1 MDQMLHVAVSSEEP
15 RQSSIVSKT
24 YHTWIP
30 CIVGFLVCF
39 ASTTT
44 VPAQLQLQ
52 KEFGVS
58 ETAALL
64 PFTVF
69 ILGLG
74 FGPLIGAP
82 ISENFGR
89 RPVYQLSVPAFC
101 LFILGSGLSV
111 SFASLLICRFLAG
124 AFGGSAL
131 VVGFGLLTDIWAPHQ
146 LPIALSVFN
155 TVPFMGPSAGQLA
168 SAFLVERFGWRW
180 TQWVTLMLGL
190 LTWLTILPMSE
201 VHLPAILRNR
211 NNSRRT
217 KVNFFTHRT
226 VMQILSAIPFVRP
239 LQMLVTE
246 PIVGLFALYV
256 AFNFAAVYCFSSII
270 PFAFKEVYHFTL
282 TEQGLVFLSLIVGYL
297 LACPAMIIPF
307 YYQMRKHSSHQSSGG
322 APAAEANPLMPESLL
337 WPAQLGSLAM
347 PISFFWFG
355 WSASPRTPWIVPA
368 VGLGLFAW
376 GNDLL
381 YNSSQLYLL
390 ETYGS
395 KYGAS
400 ATAANNLLRYCLA
413 STLPLFITQ
422 LYSDLG
428 INWGASLL
436 GFILVGFLPIPWV
449 FKRYG
454 SSLRSRSRYVDYLS
468 EII

>member
-1 MDQMLHVAVSSEEP
+1 MDQMLRLAVSPDEP
-15 RQSSIVSKT
+15 RQSSIISKT

-44 VPAQLQLQ
+44 IPAQPQLQ
-52 KEFGVS
+52 KKFGVS
-58 ETAALL
+58 EKVAML

-74 FGPLIGAP
+74 FGPVIGAP

-89 RPVYQLSVPAFC
+89 RPVYWLSVPAFC
-101 LFILGSGLSV
+101 LLILGSGLSV

-155 TVPFMGPSAGQLA
+155 TIPFMGPSAGQLA
-168 SAFLVERFGWRW
+168 SAFIVEHFDWRW

-190 LTWLTILPMSE
+190 LTCLTILPMSE
-201 VHLPAILRNR
+201 VYLPVILRNR
-211 NNSRRT
+211 SKSRRT
-217 KVNFFTHRT
+217 NTSTSIRST
-226 VMQILSAIPFVRP
+226 VMQILSSIPLVRP

-246 PIVGLFALYV
+246 PIAGLLALYV

-270 PFAFKEVYHFTL
+270 PFAFKEIYNFSL
-282 TEQGLVFLSLIVGYL
+282 TEQAMVFLSLIAGYF
-297 LACPAMIIPF
+297 LAAPAMIIPF
-307 YYQMRKHSSHQSSGG
+307 YYQMRKYSPQKSFGG
-322 APAAEANPLMPESLL
+322 VLVTEEKSLMPESLL

-355 WSASPRTPWIVPA
+355 WSADPGTAWIVPA

-413 STLPLFITQ
+413 STLPLFITK
-422 LYSDLG
+422 LYSNLG

-436 GFILVGFLPIPWV
+436 GFILIAFLPIPWV
-449 FKRYG
+449 FKQYG
-454 SSLRSRSRYVDYLS
+454 PRLRSRSRYVK
-468 EII
+468 

>member
-74 FGPLIGAP
+74 
-82 ISENFGR
+82 ENFGR
-89 RPVYQLSVPAFC
+89 RPVYQLT
-101 LFILGSGLSV
+101 
-111 SFASLLICRFLAG
+111 G

-422 LYSDLG
+422 RKFHAFHDVKPSLTPTLQCTVTWASTGEPVFLGSFWLDFYPSPGYSNDM
-428 INWGASLL
+428 
-436 GFILVGFLPIPWV
+436 VQV
-449 FKRYG
+449 YG
-454 SSLRSRSRYVDYLS
+454 PVVDMLS
-468 EII
+468 K